1 MNKLSA
7 LFIALCVMLTMLT
20 GCNKYKDIEITGGK
34 IESISMTGLRSVN
47 LGLAVGI
54 DNPRGKIE
62 IRHADGVV
70 MHFGKVIG
78 RVTLDPFVVEK
89 KSAGDYHLK
98 AVFALDENT
107 DLVLEKNGGKY
118 LEHAS
123 GAVRFAFQ
131 CSDIPALNER
141 LKKDGVPLSDGFER
155 LGKTCYRG
163 NDPDGNVFYVF

>member
-1 MNKLSA
+1 MKKLSA

-62 IRHADGVV
+62 IRHVDGVV

-89 KSAGDYHLK
+89 KSAGDYHLE
-98 AVFALDENT
+98 AVFALDENMGLRQIMQFVNIDKLYECT
-107 DLVLEKNGGKY
+107 VDIHVKAYSAGVSVQK
-118 LEHAS
+118 
-123 GAVRFAFQ
+123 RFR
-131 CSDIPALNER
+131 N
-141 LKKDGVPLSDGFER
+141 VPMKELFE
-155 LGKTCYRG
+155 L
-163 NDPDGNVFYVF
+163 